1 MGRGRTIFILDSGA
15 VGLGQGTSELP
26 PGKMPFLPL
35 PSVTGRLPLSRCSFL
50 LHAAPHTVAACVG
63 PIGPAD
69 SCFELQEGEG

>member
-1 MGRGRTIFILDSGA
+1 MGRGRAIFIQDSGA

-35 PSVTGRLPLSRCSFL
+35 PSVTGCLPLSPCSL
-50 LHAAPHTVAACVG
+50 WLHAAPHTAAACVG

-69 SCFELQEGEG
+69 SCFKPQEDGG